1 MSNAINVSMK
11 TFKTLATRLSP
22 DVTLCVRGR
31 HAVGKSEGVYQAA
44 AAIFDDF
51 YKSDAWLFIRNDPT
65 LPHELRGHTYEEGL
79 PVIERRLS
87 QMSEGDI
94 VGLPFMHDNK
104 RTGGKSTSFKPCDW
118 LINAQ
123 EFPVMLFLDERNRAL
138 EGVKQA
144 VFQLTDS
151 KAFYGNKLHPNTRII
166 VAENVGD
173 SYQVQECDPAEVS
186 RCATVQ
192 LEPTVE
198 EWLDYAVKHCDTFTT
213 DFVREHG
220 QSVLE
225 YIGTNEP
232 GKKYPDRRTWFKLDR
247 ELVML
252 DEFNKPTEVLHAICC
267 AFLGSE
273 IGSKFSTY
281 VRSRDRNVTAQEIL
295 QDWDKAKKKLGGAA
309 KQTTAQQFIACAGKV
324 GDFLTKNNTT
334 TKITDLNAVNIAC
347 FMFDMPEE
355 VRQNF
360 YQKYLSVA
368 GNEDTMFKVHP
379 LIKDLVVATRTGA
392 DSSKLARPSVADFLK
407 SKGIKATSVTE
418 ETATAPK
425 RGSKKV

>member
-1 MSNAINVSMK
+1 MSNAIHVSMK
-11 TFKTLATRLSP
+11 TLQTLLTRVSP
-22 DVTLCVRGR
+22 DVTVCVRGR

-44 AAIFDDF
+44 KRIFDDY
-51 YKSDAWLFIRNDPT
+51 YKSEAWIKIQNDPT
-65 LPHELRGHTYEEGL
+65 LPHELRGHTYDMGL

-104 RTGGKSTSFKPCDW
+104 RTGGHSTSFKPCDW
-118 LINAQ
+118 LMNAQ

-151 KAFYGNKLHPNTRII
+151 KAFYGNKLHPTTRIV

-198 EWLDYAVKHCDTFTT
+198 EWLEYAVQHCDSFTT

-220 QSVLE
+220 QPVLE
-225 YIGTNEP
+225 FIGSGEP

-247 ELVML
+247 ELTLM
-252 DEFNKPTEVLHAICC
+252 DEFNKPSDSLHAITC

-273 IGSKFSTY
+273 TGSKFATY
-281 VRSRDRNVTAQEIL
+281 IRSKDRNVTAQEIMT
-295 QDWDKAKKKLGGAA
+295 DWDKAKAKLGG
-309 KQTTAQQFIACAGKV
+309 KGGQTTAQQYIACAGKL
-324 GDFLTKNNTT
+324 GDYLTKNSATNP
-334 TKITDLNAVNIAC
+334 ITDLNAVNIAC

-360 YQKYLSVA
+360 YQKYLAVT
-368 GNEDTMFKVHP
+368 GNEQTMFKVHP
-379 LIKDLVVATRTGA
+379 LIKDLVVATRTGQ
-392 DSSKLARPSVADFLK
+392 DSGKLPRPSVADFLK
-407 SKGIKATSVTE
+407 QKKIAPASASAGVGE
-418 ETATAPK
+418 APK

>member
-1 MSNAINVSMK
+1 MSNATKVGMK
-11 TFKTLATRLSP
+11 TFKNLATRLSP

-44 AAIFDDF
+44 SVIFHDF
-51 YKSDAWLFIRNDPT
+51 YRSEAWLKIMNDET
-65 LPHELRGHTYEEGL
+65 LPHELRGHTYEDGL

-94 VGLPFMHDNK
+94 VGLPFMNENR
-104 RTGGKSTSFKPCDW
+104 RTGGMSTAFKPCDW
-118 LINAQ
+118 LMNAQ

-151 KAFYGNKLHPNTRII
+151 KAFYGNKLHPETRII

-186 RCATVQ
+186 RCATVE
-192 LEPTVE
+192 LEPSVE
-198 EWLDYAVKHCDTFTT
+198 EWLDYAVTRCDSFTT
-213 DFVREHG
+213 DFIREHG
-220 QSVLE
+220 ESVLE
-225 YIGTNEP
+225 YKGTIEP

-252 DEFNKPTEVLHAICC
+252 DEFNKPSETLHAICC

-273 IGSKFSTY
+273 TGGKFSAY
-281 VRSRDRNVTAQEIL
+281 IRSKDRNVTAQEIMS
-295 QDWDKAKKKLGGAA
+295 DWDKAKKKLGGAT
-309 KQTTAQQFIACAGKV
+309 KLPTAQQYIACAGKL
-324 GDFLTKNNTT
+324 GDYLGKNN
-334 TKITDLNAVNIAC
+334 KITDVNAINIAC
-347 FMFDMPEE
+347 FMFDLPEE

-360 YQKYLSVA
+360 YQKHLAVA
-368 GNEDTMFKVHP
+368 GAEDIMFKVHP
-379 LIKDLVVATRTGA
+379 LIKDLVVATRTGQ
-392 DSSKLARPSVADFLK
+392 DTGKLVRPSVAEILK
-407 SKGIKATSVTE
+407 KKGLVMPTSVD
-418 ETATAPK
+418 ANAPLAAK
-425 RGSKKV
+425 RGSKKA